1 MSDDEDD
8 NEEDSVGVVKRY
20 FKRDYPSIQQN
31 FLNKF
36 PLKLKSEMWS
46 IYFHNVRV
54 NTNMSGHIMKII
66 NQPFRYVVKPY
77 HFINN

>member
-36 PLKLKSEMWS
+36 PLKLKSEM
-46 IYFHNVRV
+46 
-54 NTNMSGHIMKII
+54 
-66 NQPFRYVVKPY
+66 
-77 HFINN
+77 